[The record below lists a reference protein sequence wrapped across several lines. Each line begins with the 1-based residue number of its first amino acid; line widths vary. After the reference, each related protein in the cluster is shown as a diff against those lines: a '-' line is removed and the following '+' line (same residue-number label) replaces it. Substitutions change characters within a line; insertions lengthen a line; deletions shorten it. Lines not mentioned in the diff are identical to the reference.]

1 MHPVHA
7 YGLRRTESLPYIASK
22 GPFRFLPRLR
32 THRYFTLFFSVFPV
46 GQNAYNDEVEVIKEP
61 PMLSVDD
68 DKLSALTSQPICP
81 RHSTLLYLVRP
92 QHFPDYSDSPP
103 ILVRSCGDLLVRCVP
118 GCCGQRQIENQHGIF
133 NYGGNS
139 LHSP

>member
-1 MHPVHA
+1 MHMVCDA
-7 YGLRRTESLPYIASK
+7 LRVSIASK

-32 THRYFTLFFSVFPV
+32 THRYFTLFSFVFPV
-46 GQNAYNDEVEVIKEP
+46 GENAYNEVEVMTGSTC
-61 PMLSVDD
+61 MLSVDD
-68 DKLSALTSQPICP
+68 DELSVLTSQPVCP

-103 ILVRSCGDLLVRCVP
+103 ILVRSCGGLLVRCVP